1 MQERESMPEM
11 IKREK
16 TRKSETAQ
24 AQEVSL
30 THSVTHNTS
39 KRKSVNKQESCIER
53 QRAAKSLFMSTKSHA
68 LQVIICC
75 FSFFFF

>member
-1 MQERESMPEM
+1 MPEM

-24 AQEVSL
+24 TQEVS
-30 THSVTHNTS
+30 HSLSHTTQA

-75 FSFFFF
+75 FFFFFFFFL